1 MLRKKKAKICFKR
14 TAKKKKRAKI
24 CFKRTAKQ
32 SENGLASIP
41 EIAEV
46 AWFIISQATSAI
58 LVFMPKSAAK
68 MSVF

>member
-1 MLRKKKAKICFKR
+1 MLRKKRAKIFFKR
-14 TAKKKKRAKI
+14 SAKKKKRAKI
-24 CFKRTAKQ
+24 FFKRTAKQ

-41 EIAEV
+41 KIAEV

-58 LVFMPKSAAK
+58 LVFMPKSVAK